1 MSEEE
6 NLAEGGFFITPSEVQ
21 DLFYVDSQGSDV
33 PWDVLIAAKNAVI
46 LAEHDLNNDVFC
58 YLVYGGPMAPWA
70 TPDSI
75 MMRKLGISV
84 YATALCEVDPY
95 TRVFTSVYN
104 AVTAEKLMPWA
115 THPSFTK
122 GFVVNV
128 CSGHLIAP
136 NFDDCLKI
144 KNEHS

>member
-1 MSEEE
+1 MDEEE
-6 NLAEGGFFITPSEVQ
+6 LAYGGFFVTP
-21 DLFYVDSQGSDV
+21 
-33 PWDVLIAAKNAVI
+33 DVLKGKFHEGTYDPIHAAEDAML
-46 LAEHDLNNDVFC
+46 LAKHDLDNEIIRH
-58 YLVYGGPMAPWA
+58 LAYGGPMAPWA